1 MRQSHVVLCVLTFL
15 LTRTCFAQP
24 ALTGFV
30 LINGGTFHSGDVVTN
45 SHRGRVRV
53 EDFEILD
60 HPVTNREY
68 KKFVDATG
76 YRAPLHWIDG
86 KIPAGRDGIP
96 VGIGVKGTEEIT
108 GHEKWIEDYR
118 GRVYLDGV
126 QAMIDM
132 IMDSDRPITLLAIG
146 PVPNLELALQREP
159 RIVEHCRVVAMAG
172 CIGKQEEGEP
182 GFVESN
188 VRGNVKAAQK
198 VYSAGWDVTIA
209 PIDTAGKVQLEG
221 KCYAQ
226 VRDADNPMAEM
237 VMEHYRIWNERQKRK
252 KTPHVR
258 DLDRTSSTLW
268 DTVAVYLTFDE
279 SLCRIRDIRLRVT
292 DGAIT
297 KPDPQGKL
305 IHVAMEWKDLDAF
318 HKMVAERISSFNP

>member
-1 MRQSHVVLCVLTFL
+1 MKLPSVFL
-15 LTRTCFAQP
+15 MALLAGMPCFVMVSSSAANEPQP
-24 ALTGFV
+24 IPVILSTDIG
-30 LINGGTFHSGDVVTN
+30 GDVDDVWALSFMLASPELDVKLVVSDGHSTAKKAQLLAECLQ
-45 SHRGRVRV
+45 RV
-53 EDFEILD
+53 
-60 HPVTNREY
+60 
-68 KKFVDATG
+68 
-76 YRAPLHWIDG
+76 
-86 KIPAGRDGIP
+86 GRDGIP